1 MTTLKY
7 RDPAEILLGEGSYRY
22 GGRWNAIGCFC
33 AVYGSTDDAVALAES
48 KANALYANLPYPF
61 REPRLIV
68 AAELS
73 LSRVVDLTA
82 AETLNAL
89 GVTEE
94 ELRCEDW
101 RQLQEQAFESFAQ
114 ALGRAAFTTKAEGLI
129 ARSARV
135 KDGTNVVYFPE
146 NRASGSEVWVWEAR
160 KLRQDE
166 A

>member
-1 MTTLKY
+1 MTTFVY

-101 RQLQEQAFESFAQ
+101 RQLQEQASLKASHKRWMMHSQ
-114 ALGRAAFTTKAEGLI
+114 SRRVNRALGTRE
-129 ARSARV
+129 RRN
-135 KDGTNVVYFPE
+135 DVVYFPE

-160 KLRQDE
+160 KLRQNE
-166 A
+166 V